1 VLHDAAVFLVL
12 LCGITSVVTVIYYF
26 KRRRFL
32 GQLAQRVWA
41 KRAKVAA
48 AVNLLPVVPYNSS
61 RTHLAARTMSSSR
74 QVWLWRQTL
83 AAVHLGTV
91 GIFKISFWL
100 LCVAAAKPMG
110 KGPVFV
116 HH

>member
-12 LCGITSVVTVIYYF
+12 LCGITSLVTVIYYF

-61 RTHLAARTMSSSR
+61 RTHLAARTISSAR
-74 QVWLWRQTL
+74 QVWRQTL
-83 AAVHLGTV
+83 AAVHLKH
-91 GIFKISFWL
+91 IFKICCCF
-100 LCVAAAKPMG
+100 CVSRQQSRWALSLYIIRNTKY
-110 KGPVFV
+110 
-116 HH
+116 